1 MAPRPDETLLSE
13 VNPFLVISPSNTKI
27 REVEEVKVKD
37 EKEQILDAIGSK
49 VLNFVLILISFIFP
63 LSLGQMAPAEVPG
76 CPYNHLATNILPPS
90 QYGLLQS

>member
-13 VNPFLVISPSNTKI
+13 VNPFLVSSPSNTKL

-49 VLNFVLILISFIFP
+49 FLNVVLILISIFP
-63 LSLGQMAPAEVPG
+63 LLSLG
-76 CPYNHLATNILPPS
+76 
-90 QYGLLQS
+90 